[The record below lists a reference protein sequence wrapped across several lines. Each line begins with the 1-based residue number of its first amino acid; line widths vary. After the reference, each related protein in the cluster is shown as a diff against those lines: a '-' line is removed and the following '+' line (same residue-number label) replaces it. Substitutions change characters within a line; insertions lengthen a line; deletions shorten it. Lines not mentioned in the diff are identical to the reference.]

1 MGFSKSYFVG
11 FIGSLFSSLTVIAL
25 ILYLNSTG
33 QLTDKHLLIGLIGWS
48 MASEARTRGALKHLQ
63 EQEK

>member
-33 QLTDKHLLIGLIGWS
+33 QLTDKHSMFGLIGWT

-63 EQEK
+63 EQDK